1 MARDSGNSD
10 LSELEREFELEMEDA
25 MGASNELDEEIEDEL
40 DQEADDSESE
50 LESAFELEAAGSD
63 YGERLHELASREF
76 ESETEVDS
84 ALNEVLNEIEQEFF
98 FGKLRR
104 GWKKFKNS
112 AIGGLVTKV
121 VSKAAGHLP
130 AFQALKGVTA
140 LARGDLSGMAK
151 SLVKAG
157 LGSVVPGGGAA
168 LSAMQSLG
176 FGGDSELAE
185 GDREAWNNVA
195 EVAREAYEHLADNLT
210 ANVDQPLEASRLAS
224 NAFRAGLTKVSQ
236 RAARGGGAPPRS
248 GAAGRRKRRI
258 RLRRGDILVIECE

>member
-1 MARDSGNSD
+1 MVRESGASD
-10 LSELEREFELEMEDA
+10 LSELEQEFELEMEDA
-25 MGASNELDEEIEDEL
+25 MGVSNELDEELDEEI
-40 DQEADDSESE
+40 DAAADGAEKE
-50 LESAFELEAAGSD
+50 LESAFEFEGGSD

-76 ESETEVDS
+76 ESETEVDQ
-84 ALNEVLNEIEQEFF
+84 ALDEVLHEIEQEYF

-104 GWKKFKNS
+104 GWNKFRKS
-112 AIGGLVTKV
+112 GIGKLVTKV

-176 FGGDSELAE
+176 FGGDSELSE

-210 ANVDQPLEASRLAS
+210 ASVDQPLEASRLAS
-224 NAFRAGLTKVSQ
+224 DAFRAGLTKVTQ
-236 RAARGGGAPPRS
+236 RAARVGVVGPRS
-248 GAAGRRKRRI
+248 SGVGRRKRRI
-258 RLRRGDILVIECE
+258 RLRRGDILIVECE